1 MKTRKIRIKRIKLKT
16 KRYLQKF
23 KDKITI
29 KRMKG
34 SGENEKKTTL
44 KNKPNATVIK
54 HIKSF
59 RTEGAQVIK
68 KLREKTLQNILETSR
83 DSYYN
88 DAPLIT
94 DNEYDIIKEYMEVKY
109 PKNSNRC

>member
-1 MKTRKIRIKRIKLKT
+1 MKTRKRRIKRIKLKT

-34 SGENEKKTTL
+34 SGEKEKKKTL
-44 KNKPNATVIK
+44 KNKPNATVMK

-59 RTEGAQVIK
+59 RTEGVEVLK
-68 KLREKTLQNILETSR
+68 KMRENNQKDGWALGFQKVTIHQIFSKKMDTNI
-83 DSYYN
+83 
-88 DAPLIT
+88 
-94 DNEYDIIKEYMEVKY
+94 
-109 PKNSNRC
+109 